1 MSREEM
7 LEYIRQNLDDAD
19 TETVAYIYWVLIE
32 NE

>member
-7 LEYIRQNLDDAD
+7 LEYIRQNLEEAD
-19 TETVAYIYWVLIE
+19 TETIAYIYWVLIE

>member
-7 LEYIRQNLDDAD
+7 LEYIRQNLEDAD

>member
-7 LEYIRQNLDDAD
+7 LEYIRQNLEEAD